1 MSIPDRIGGQGVI
14 RVLSNISGTS
24 TAKIVDLSDI
34 DISSLADGFVLE
46 YNANTSKFITT
57 DTFRFLKNVNV
68 TGVVTAQSID
78 VAGITSFRGDL
89 YVGSDLY
96 VKDFIVYQNEFSQ
109 GGVAYF
115 NNDGQLVSAGGT
127 FSTLDTSGLVLTI
140 DETTGITS
148 WTTTV
153 DGGEF

>member
-24 TAKIVDLSDI
+24 TAKIVDLSDV

-46 YNANTSKFITT
+46 YDANTSKFITT
-57 DTFRFLKNVNV
+57 DTFRFLRNVNI
-68 TGVVTAQSID
+68 GGSVTAGSID
-78 VAGITSFRGDL
+78 VSGVTTFRGDL

-96 VKDFIVYQNEFSQ
+96 VKDYLIYQEQYNQ

-115 NNDGQLVSAGGT
+115 DNDGKLVSSGGPFT
-127 FSTLDTSGLVLTI
+127 TIDTSSLLLTI
-140 DETTGITS
+140 NETTGITS

-153 DGGEF
+153 DGGEY

>member
-57 DTFRFLKNVNV
+57 DTFRFLRNVNV
-68 TGVVTAQSID
+68 SGAVTAGSID
-78 VAGITSFRGDL
+78 VSGVTTFRGDL

-96 VKDFIVYQNEFSQ
+96 VKDYIVYQNEFSP

-115 NNDGQLVSAGGT
+115 ANDGKLVSSGGT
-127 FSTLDTSGLVLTI
+127 FTTVDTSGLVLTI

-153 DGGEF
+153 DGGEY

>member
-46 YNANTSKFITT
+46 YDANTSKFITT
-57 DTFRFLKNVNV
+57 DTFRFLQNVNV
-68 TGVVTAQSID
+68 SGAVTAGSID
-78 VAGITSFRGDL
+78 VAGVTSFRGDL

-96 VKDFIVYQNEFSQ
+96 VKDYIVYQNEFAQ

-115 NNDGQLVSAGGT
+115 ANDGKLVSSGGT
-127 FSTLDTSGLVLTI
+127 FSTLDTSSLLLTI
-140 DETTGITS
+140 NETTGITS

-153 DGGEF
+153 DGGEY

>member
-57 DTFRFLKNVNV
+57 DTFRFLRNVNV
-68 TGVVTAQSID
+68 SGAVTAGSID
-78 VAGITSFRGDL
+78 VSGVTTFRGDL

-96 VKDFIVYQNEFSQ
+96 VKDFIVYQNQYNQ

-140 DETTGITS
+140 DEATGITS
-148 WTTTV
+148 WTTSV

>member
-24 TAKIVDLSDI
+24 TAKIVDLSDV

-57 DTFRFLKNVNV
+57 DTFRFLRNVNV
-68 TGVVTAQSID
+68 SGVVTAGSID
-78 VAGITSFRGDL
+78 VSGVTTFRGDL

-96 VKDFIVYQNEFSQ
+96 VKDYLIYQEQYNQ

-115 NNDGQLVSAGGT
+115 DNDGKLVSSGGP
-127 FSTLDTSGLVLTI
+127 FSKIDTSSLLLTI

-148 WTTTV
+148 WTTTI
-153 DGGEF
+153 DGGEY

>member
-34 DISSLADGFVLE
+34 DIASLADGFVLE
-46 YNANTSKFITT
+46 YNADTSKFITT

-68 TGVVTAQSID
+68 SGAVTAGSID

-89 YVGSDLY
+89 YVASDLY
-96 VKDFIVYQNEFSQ
+96 VNDNIIYQDDFAG

-115 NNDGQLVSAGGT
+115 TNDGKLVSAGGT

-153 DGGEF
+153 DGEEY

>member
-96 VKDFIVYQNEFSQ
+96 VKDFIVYQEQYNR

-115 NNDGQLVSAGGT
+115 NDDGQLVSAGGT

>member
-57 DTFRFLKNVNV
+57 DTFRFLRNVNV
-68 TGVVTAQSID
+68 SGAVTAGSID
-78 VAGITSFRGDL
+78 VSGVTTFRGDL

-96 VKDFIVYQNEFSQ
+96 VKDYLIYQEQYNQ

-115 NNDGQLVSAGGT
+115 DNDGKLVSSGGP
-127 FSTLDTSGLVLTI
+127 FSKIDKSSLLLTI

-153 DGGEF
+153 DGGEY